1 MTQNH
6 NHRDDPE
13 LHQMLQ
19 NLPSLRAPDSLIANV
34 MATIS
39 RRQVAWYRR
48 PATTWP
54 LSLQLTF
61 AFGSVAILAVLTWLA
76 TGGLPSISGIELRDL
91 LAAPVARV
99 IALFGTLET
108 LLRASSLVGRMALGP
123 AVFVVIAICSTFYLV
138 LFGMGTALWR
148 SFSRAGH

>member
-54 LSLQLTF
+54 LSLQAHLRVR
-61 AFGSVAILAVLTWLA
+61 FGRD
-76 TGGLPSISGIELRDL
+76 TGGPHLAGNRLASSISGIELRDL

-123 AVFVVIAICSTFYLV
+123 AVFVVIAICSAFYLV